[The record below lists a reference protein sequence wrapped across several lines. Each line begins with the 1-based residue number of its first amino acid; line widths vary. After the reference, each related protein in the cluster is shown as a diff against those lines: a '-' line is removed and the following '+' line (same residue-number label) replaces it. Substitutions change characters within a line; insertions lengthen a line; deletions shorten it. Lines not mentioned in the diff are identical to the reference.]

1 MPAACGAA
9 VGQERVEAVP
19 YVTTGDLDI
28 IEDILDVMA
37 RTVIDLDDEQ
47 LKAAARELGTKTK
60 VETVNA
66 ALAFVAERRRRAEV
80 FDDPFVWGSPDM
92 ADPEVRAGARR

>member
-1 MPAACGAA
+1 VTGSWILTSVQPRTRISPHKAA
-9 VGQERVEAVP
+9 
-19 YVTTGDLDI
+19 GDLDI
-28 IEDILDVMA
+28 LKGILDAMA

-92 ADPEVRAGARR
+92 TDPEVRAGARR